1 MTVLTGLKAML
12 GLPRSGAASAERNA
26 GAGPAFSALMATAQ
40 GAAAPKAADEPTSVA
55 GGTVAALPS
64 GEAVQPVAPEGQ
76 SVQSA
81 APSAPAAS
89 SEAALSVLAQDAP
102 RPQRAVARAEGAVAA
117 VPTDERPAPAD
128 PSPAQA
134 LDEGGNASPV
144 HTEAKVHKPTHPAKI
159 RREPD
164 PSASDA
170 PPAEIEA
177 DRKSE
182 AQADGAEALDEDRTQ
197 AAQSSNA
204 PTMVVPVSPSLITS
218 PSSQPDAASG
228 EGAPSVPAA
237 IAARGHVSGPLLS
250 LASPATADTARIDA
264 KPLPPAEAAAL
275 LQMVRDHVK
284 TGGTDAVEHG
294 PSASVQSGESLPVA
308 ATPAAIV
315 PSIPQVAQSVPAPMA
330 TVDLSASLGAQVE
343 DIGVSGQW
351 IDGLAREIAGLSAHG
366 ARGRFQI
373 DAAQLGPIQ
382 VDIRQSADGAAVSL
396 TVASDLAEQALRQD
410 SDRLKL
416 DAGLSAVRISEVR
429 VERAPAAESARNDGA
444 GPQSSP
450 QGQGQSSGQA
460 HAQAQA
466 QSHPHGRGRARENIV
481 LPHKG
486 SGDAAVLNHE
496 QGGATATD
504 LPRARYA

>member
-12 GLPRSGAASAERNA
+12 GLPRGGATPAERNA
-26 GAGPAFSALMATAQ
+26 GAGLAFSALMATAQ
-40 GAAAPKAADEPTSVA
+40 GAAAPKAADGPTSVA

-64 GEAVQPVAPEGQ
+64 GQAVQLVAPEGQ
-76 SVQSA
+76 SAQSA

-89 SEAALSVLAQDAP
+89 SEAALSVVAQDAP

-134 LDEGGNASPV
+134 LDEGGDAAPV
-144 HTEAKVHKPTHPAKI
+144 HTEAKVHKPSLPAKT

-177 DRKSE
+177 DRESE

-197 AAQSSNA
+197 ASSVL
-204 PTMVVPVSPSLITS
+204 TMVVPVSPSPITS
-218 PSSQPDAASG
+218 PSLQPDPASG

-237 IAARGHVSGPLLS
+237 VAAQGHVSDPLPS
-250 LASPATADTARIDA
+250 LVTPATADTSRVDA
-264 KPLPPAEAAAL
+264 KALPPAEAAAL
-275 LQMVRDHVK
+275 LRMVRDHVE
-284 TGGTDAVEHG
+284 TGGTDAVEHSA
-294 PSASVQSGESLPVA
+294 SASVQGGESLPVA

-330 TVDLSASLGAQVE
+330 TVDLSASLGAQVV

-460 HAQAQA
+460 QAQAQA